1 MSRQYHTW
9 GLGWPFLV
17 VFYDFYRFTP
27 EADITASAL
36 LVDRNPFWA
45 QSVCGVLMP
54 LRPSPMKRGLLV
66 AVAVVLAP
74 VLLVGVVA
82 LAAGD
87 WRQIGATS
95 AGDQVLVSSVT
106 AQKNG
111 LRTAW
116 IRVEYKEPTKL
127 PQGGPFVELRARVR
141 FNCESSSTVPGV
153 VAGVVANSEWFYS
166 RDRSGKFVVSKKTHH
181 DDQFGQLA
189 EGNFGEMAKD
199 FVCKQ
204 K

>member
-1 MSRQYHTW
+1 MKK
-9 GLGWPFLV
+9 GLFII
-17 VFYDFYRFTP
+17 F
-27 EADITASAL
+27 
-36 LVDRNPFWA
+36 
-45 QSVCGVLMP
+45 
-54 LRPSPMKRGLLV
+54 
-66 AVAVVLAP
+66 AVVLAP

-87 WRQIGATS
+87 WRQIGATPG
-95 AGDQVLVSSVT
+95 GDQVLVSSVT

-116 IRVEYKEPTKL
+116 VRVEYKEPTKL

-141 FNCESSSTVPGV
+141 FNCAGSSDAPGIV
-153 VAGVVANSEWFYS
+153 TNSEWFYS
-166 RDRSGKFVVSKKTHH
+166 RDRGGKLVVSKKTHH

-189 EGNFGEMAKD
+189 EGDFGGIARD
-199 FVCKQ
+199 FVCSQ